1 MVENQWNLCRFPYR
15 DNAIFKPSKIKLIQ
29 DVCHQCHRFVNKIY
43 VTKNIKPDKFS
54 NISNHIVFF
63 FVHYFISVSKSS
75 SCPSGV
81 LFSGILFS
89 PFSSSDNKSDF
100 LFLSIFLFEQSKKYF
115 VRLYLFAT
123 ISVFVNLQ
131 VTEKVLIPVHKIHN
145 ILLSP

>member
-1 MVENQWNLCRFPYR
+1 MGTKLNSFKMSFPMSPMPPICQQ
-15 DNAIFKPSKIKLIQ
+15 NI
-29 DVCHQCHRFVNKIY
+29 CHQ
-43 VTKNIKPDKFS
+43 NIKPDKFS

-75 SCPSGV
+75 SYPSGV
-81 LFSGILFS
+81 LFS

>member
-1 MVENQWNLCRFPYR
+1 MKCHHCVTILSIIRHR
-15 DNAIFKPSKIKLIQ
+15 KIL
-29 DVCHQCHRFVNKIY
+29 
-43 VTKNIKPDKFS
+43 PDKFS

-63 FVHYFISVSKSS
+63 FVHYFISVSKSI
-75 SCPSGV
+75 SCPSGSIFRCSICPAFFFV
-81 LFSGILFS
+81 RC
-89 PFSSSDNKSDF
+89 SSSDNKSDF